1 MSEDTKSI
9 PFNAWIDFNDSV
21 LVELDKKIRPFL
33 EKKPYSLDREIQ
45 IRTLFYTNF
54 NNYLTLLIS
63 RIDEDL
69 ALKFLNDFNKI
80 PKNERLKLIIK
91 TINKP
96 LNEIINNFIELF
108 NRKIK

>member
-9 PFNAWIDFNDSV
+9 PFNAWIDFNNPIF
-21 LVELDKKIRPFL
+21 VELDRKIRPFL

-54 NNYLTLLIS
+54 NNYLTLLLS
-63 RIDEDL
+63 RVDEDL
-69 ALKFLNDFNKI
+69 VLNFLNDFNEI
-80 PKNERLKLIIK
+80 PDNARLELITK

-96 LNEIINNFIELF
+96 ISEIINNFIKLF
-108 NRKIK
+108 SQID